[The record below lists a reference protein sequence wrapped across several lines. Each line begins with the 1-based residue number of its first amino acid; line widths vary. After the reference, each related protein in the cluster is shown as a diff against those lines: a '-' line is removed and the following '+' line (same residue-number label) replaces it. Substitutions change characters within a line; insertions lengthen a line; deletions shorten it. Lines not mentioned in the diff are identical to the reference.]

1 METRFRTVEQVN
13 FENNW
18 NIYNIES
25 KYTKKNPWRYPK
37 NLFKTG
43 LVLLLIYSEIHV
55 TNYFLSFMFY
65 LRLFMSQTVLFV
77 HVLPFAH
84 T

>member
-1 METRFRTVEQVN
+1 MPG
-13 FENNW
+13 FEPGTSPVASP
-18 NIYNIES
+18 YNHNKLIHEKES
-25 KYTKKNPWRYPK
+25 MAELEKYV
-37 NLFKTG
+37 KTG
-43 LVLLLIYSEIHV
+43 LVFILIYSKIHV
-55 TNYFLSFMFY
+55 TNYFLFAMFY

>member
-1 METRFRTVEQVN
+1 MAGPK
-13 FENNW
+13 
-18 NIYNIES
+18 
-25 KYTKKNPWRYPK
+25 KYV
-37 NLFKTG
+37 KTG
-43 LVLLLIYSEIHV
+43 LVILLIYSEIHV
-55 TNYFLSFMFY
+55 TNYFLFAMFY